1 MVQKLH
7 LLGRRLDA
15 LAVDHQL
22 ERIQVND
29 QLVEDQTAR
38 LFLAVFSFSG
48 AAQDRLNAREHLLH
62 LEGLGDIVVRA
73 LLEPR
78 DLVDGLALG
87 SEHDDGRLAVLPDGA
102 QHAPAVQNRQHQV
115 QQHQIGLEPSVK
127 LHALSAVVGN
137 VDGVAF
143 LFQIHL
149 DQFGDIGVVF
159 HDEDRFCH
167 KTLSLLCYL
176 NYYTAVVGICVNIL

>member
-1 MVQKLH
+1 MHVDGAAVAKIVKPPDLVEQLISRIDPVGRGCQMVQKLH

-78 DLVDGLALG
+78 DLVDGLALCR
-87 SEHDDGRLAVLPDGA
+87 EHDDGRLAVLPDGA

-115 QQHQIGLEPSVK
+115 QQHQIGLKPSVK
-127 LHALSAVVGN
+127 LHALSAVVGD
-137 VDGVAF
+137 VDGIAF
-143 LFQIHL
+143 LFQIQAQKL
-149 DQFGDIGVVF
+149 
-159 HDEDRFCH
+159 
-167 KTLSLLCYL
+167 
-176 NYYTAVVGICVNIL
+176 